1 MLIVSVVGE
10 EEGLRGDDFFIGIK
24 DEEEEDEEHGAEVD
38 NSKEDNGFEEDDEI
52 NGPLPHEL
60 ARGRFATRR
69 LALKCSASSSSS
81 RPSLIASYKKA
92 KEATAQ
98 EKKRIR
104 LFKHLLLLI
113 NL

>member
-10 EEGLRGDDFFIGIK
+10 EEGLRGDDFFIEIK
-24 DEEEEDEEHGAEVD
+24 DKEEEDEEHGAEVD
-38 NSKEDNGFEEDDEI
+38 NSKEDNGLEEEDDEI

-81 RPSLIASYKKA
+81 RPSLIASDKQQRK
-92 KEATAQ
+92 
-98 EKKRIR
+98 
-104 LFKHLLLLI
+104 
-113 NL
+113 

>member
-1 MLIVSVVGE
+1 MSKGEANGAEAEAAAEEEETGLPGE
-10 EEGLRGDDFFIGIK
+10 ESPGEAPATDT
-24 DEEEEDEEHGAEVD
+24 EEEDEEHGAEVD

-81 RPSLIASYKKA
+81 RPSLIASYKK
-92 KEATAQ
+92 
-98 EKKRIR
+98 
-104 LFKHLLLLI
+104 L
-113 NL
+113 

>member
-52 NGPLPHEL
+52 NGPLLHEL

-92 KEATAQ
+92 IRSDSARKKKE
-98 EKKRIR
+98 
-104 LFKHLLLLI
+104 
-113 NL
+113 